1 MKRIS
6 LNKPKK
12 GSQWAEFLCR
22 LFFQAYAEYTG
33 MRLLVSLDPV
43 LSSFSGNKWVECRC
57 GVHLPV
63 KMTDKR
69 HLKENRRAFQNRDS
83 SCSVPAKRL
92 TLCGHESLL
101 APEHWLLMPATV
113 GERAGQLARLLLQ
126 AFFNWLPCPW
136 APVPL
141 NLNSLLQQRL

>member
-1 MKRIS
+1 MGSTHLGRWVEGGLELYEKNQFEQAKER
-6 LNKPKK
+6 KPV
-12 GSQWAEFLCR
+12 SRVPLST
-22 LFFQAYAEYTG
+22 LLQAYAEYTG

-101 APEHWLLMPATV
+101 APEH
-113 GERAGQLARLLLQ
+113 
-126 AFFNWLPCPW
+126 
-136 APVPL
+136 
-141 NLNSLLQQRL
+141 